1 VLSRL
6 QNFPPVDIELV
17 MFFMVS
23 ARRRHKGVPALE
35 KISQRLLRQPEAAFK
50 VLLSFDAET
59 HALAGNPVVERPN
72 AIGNESSSVSQRQFE
87 SLAFAPM
94 RDINS
99 IKFLNRR

>member
-1 VLSRL
+1 MGGFRASLISFIVLSRL

-23 ARRRHKGVPALE
+23 ARRRHKGVPVLE

-59 HALAGNPVVERPN
+59 PALAGIPVVERAN
-72 AIGNESSSVSQRQFE
+72 AIEMAQPAYRRA
-87 SLAFAPM
+87 SL
-94 RDINS
+94 NT
-99 IKFLNRR
+99 